1 MSRRSVMN
9 RCLLSNT
16 RGFTLIETMIATVI
30 MAGALIVIGSSW
42 SGNYMRIEK
51 ARVNANMAALLE
63 RKMTELELEYR
74 DKPTSE
80 IKEEDQG
87 DFGEDFG
94 NFRWEMRSKEFEI
107 PDMSGMLAG
116 SSEGQSGG
124 NNEMMTLIVKT
135 VTDYVKSSVKEVT
148 VTVYYKSPR
157 VKTKEISQAIATY
170 FVDYTKPISISGLP
184 AGAASGGGAQGTT
197 GANGTNGA
205 PSGGGK

>member
-1 MSRRSVMN
+1 MRN
-9 RCLLSNT
+9 E

-42 SGNYMRIEK
+42 SGNHMRIEK

-74 DKPTSE
+74 DKPITE
-80 IKEEDQG
+80 IKDEDQG
-87 DFGEDFG
+87 DFGEDYK

-107 PDMSGMLAG
+107 PDMSGMIA
-116 SSEGQSGG
+116 SQSGNNSNSNSN

-135 VTDYVKSSVKEVT
+135 VTDYVKTSVKEVT
-148 VTVYYKSPR
+148 VTVFYKSPR
-157 VKTKEISQAIATY
+157 VKTKEITQAIATY

-184 AGAASGGGAQGTT
+184 AGATTGTGATGTGTT
-197 GANGTNGA
+197 GTGTSGTGTTT
-205 PSGGGK
+205 GGGN